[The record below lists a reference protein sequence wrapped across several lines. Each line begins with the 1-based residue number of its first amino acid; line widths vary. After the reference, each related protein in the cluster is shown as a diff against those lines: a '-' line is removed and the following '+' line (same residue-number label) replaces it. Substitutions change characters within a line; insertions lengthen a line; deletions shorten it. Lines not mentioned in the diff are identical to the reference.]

1 MNPRVVIDRS
11 RYGHVVEMD
20 PVLVERARRAIRQR
34 RDFETEVR
42 LAA

>member
-1 MNPRVVIDRS
+1 MTQRTIVARS
-11 RYGHVVEMD
+11 RYGHVVECD

-34 RDFETEVR
+34 RDYETEVR

>member
-1 MNPRVVIDRS
+1 MTERLIIKRQPLVTV
-11 RYGHVVEMD
+11 D

-34 RDFETEVR
+34 RDYETEVR